1 MNFWGRTLVYL
12 GLREEVEDHLD
23 WQTGDAADDDWAPHE
38 SARAAA
44 PSGSVGTA
52 ATSTDRPAVV
62 RVQRIATGVPQSRV
76 TDVSNVRA
84 LRGGLDVSTER
95 VAVVQVQVFDDVEA
109 IGTRYRLRNPV
120 LFDVSGC
127 SRDVARRV
135 VDFVSGLTFASRGSL
150 RRTAP
155 KAFLL
160 VPEGIDI
167 PLDERR
173 RLAQLGYDVDG
184 VAR

>member
-1 MNFWGRTLVYL
+1 MSLWGRTLVYL
-12 GLREEVEDHLD
+12 GLREESEDQVD
-23 WQTGDAADDDWAPHE
+23 WQVLE
-38 SARAAA
+38 SAGAE
-44 PSGSVGTA
+44 TA
-52 ATSTDRPAVV
+52 DRTSTVAAG
-62 RVQRIATGVPQSRV
+62 ATGASGLGQRTAMSSPQSHV
-76 TDVSNVRA
+76 AEVSNVRP
-84 LRGGLDVSTER
+84 LRSGLGVPGER
-95 VAVVQVQVFDDVEA
+95 VAVVQVQVFDDVEV
-109 IGTRYRLRNPV
+109 IGTRYRLRSPV

-127 SRDVARRV
+127 SREVARRA
-135 VDFVSGLTFASRGSL
+135 VDFVAGLTFASRGSL

-160 VPEGIDI
+160 VPEGVDI

>member
-12 GLREEVEDHLD
+12 GLREEPEDHVD
-23 WQTGDAADDDWAPHE
+23 WQAME
-38 SARAAA
+38 SAG
-44 PSGSVGTA
+44 SGSGSQVGEVTP
-52 ATSTDRPAVV
+52 SVV
-62 RVQRIATGVPQSRV
+62 TTPRGAPRGSMPVPPPRLAE
-76 TDVSNVRA
+76 VSNVRQ
-84 LRGGLDVSTER
+84 LRSGLDVSADR
-95 VAVVQVQVFDDVEA
+95 VAVVQVQAFDDVEA
-109 IGTRYRLRNPV
+109 IGARYRLRNPV

-127 SRDVARRV
+127 SREVARRV
-135 VDFVSGLTFASRGSL
+135 VDFVSGLTFASRGTL

-160 VPEGIDI
+160 VPEGVDI

-173 RLAQLGYDVDG
+173 RLAQLGYDVNG

>member
-1 MNFWGRTLVYL
+1 MNIWGRTLVYL
-12 GLREEVEDHLD
+12 GLREEADDHGD
-23 WQTGDAADDDWAPHE
+23 WQALEDADVDVDVESVRYSPTG
-38 SARAAA
+38 RA
-44 PSGSVGTA
+44 SGSG
-52 ATSTDRPAVV
+52 SGSGPGGGERVV
-62 RVQRIATGVPQSRV
+62 TPVTGADGRTRSE
-76 TDVSNVRA
+76 VSNVRP
-84 LRGGLDVSTER
+84 LRSGLDVSSER
-95 VAVVQVQVFDDVEA
+95 VAVVQVQVFDEVET
-109 IGTRYRLRNPV
+109 IGARYRLRNPV

-127 SRDVARRV
+127 SREVARRV
-135 VDFVSGLTFASRGSL
+135 VDFVSGLTYASRGSL

-160 VPEGIDI
+160 VPEGVDI

>member
-1 MNFWGRTLVYL
+1 MNLWGRTLVYL
-12 GLREEVEDHLD
+12 GLREEDEDQVD
-23 WQTGDAADDDWAPHE
+23 WQAVE
-38 SARAAA
+38 
-44 PSGSVGTA
+44 
-52 ATSTDRPAVV
+52 STDDQHVGQVSPAVPTFSGTRSGAPMV
-62 RVQRIATGVPQSRV
+62 RTRPEP
-76 TDVSNVRA
+76 SNVRP
-84 LRGGLDVSTER
+84 LRSGLDVSAER
-95 VAVVQVQVFDDVEA
+95 VAVVQVQEFDDVEA
-109 IGTRYRLRNPV
+109 IGTRYRLRHPV

-155 KAFLL
+155 RAFLL
-160 VPEGIDI
+160 VPEGVDI

-173 RLAQLGYDVDG
+173 RLSQLGYDVDG

>member
-12 GLREEVEDHLD
+12 GLREEAEDQVD
-23 WQTGDAADDDWAPHE
+23 WQALDDADADADVATVVGPGRSTPRE
-38 SARAAA
+38 GARAVT
-44 PSGSVGTA
+44 PVT
-52 ATSTDRPAVV
+52 RPAVV
-62 RVQRIATGVPQSRV
+62 QQRE
-76 TDVSNVRA
+76 VSNVRP
-84 LRGGLDVSTER
+84 LRGGLDVSAER

-109 IGTRYRLRNPV
+109 IGARYRLRHPV

-127 SRDVARRV
+127 TREVARRV
-135 VDFVSGLTFASRGSL
+135 VDFVAGLTYASRGSL

-160 VPEGIDI
+160 VPEGLDI

-173 RLAQLGYDVDG
+173 RLAQLGYDVNG

>member
-1 MNFWGRTLVYL
+1 MNIWGRTLVYL
-12 GLREEVEDHLD
+12 GLREEADDHGD
-23 WQTGDAADDDWAPHE
+23 WQALEDADVDVESVRYSPTG
-38 SARAAA
+38 RA
-44 PSGSVGTA
+44 SGSGPGGGERVVTPVTGA
-52 ATSTDRPAVV
+52 AGRTRSE
-62 RVQRIATGVPQSRV
+62 
-76 TDVSNVRA
+76 VSNVRP
-84 LRGGLDVSTER
+84 LRSGLDVSSER
-95 VAVVQVQVFDDVEA
+95 VAVVQVQVFDDVET
-109 IGTRYRLRNPV
+109 IGARYRLRNPV

-127 SRDVARRV
+127 SREVARRV
-135 VDFVSGLTFASRGSL
+135 VDFVSGLTYASRGSL

-160 VPEGIDI
+160 VPEGVDI

>member
-1 MNFWGRTLVYL
+1 MNLWGRTLVYL
-12 GLREEVEDHLD
+12 GLREEAEDQVD
-23 WQTGDAADDDWAPHE
+23 WQALED
-38 SARAAA
+38 
-44 PSGSVGTA
+44 
-52 ATSTDRPAVV
+52 TDVDS
-62 RVQRIATGVPQSRV
+62 VPQSASGLSSGSGARV
-76 TDVSNVRA
+76 VTPVARASVPARTEVSNVRP
-84 LRGGLDVSTER
+84 LRSGLDVSAER
-95 VAVVQVQVFDDVEA
+95 VAVVQVQVFDDVET
-109 IGTRYRLRNPV
+109 IGSRYRLRNPV

-135 VDFVSGLTFASRGSL
+135 VDFVSGLTYASRGSL

-160 VPEGIDI
+160 VPEGVDI

-173 RLAQLGYDVDG
+173 RLAQLGYDVNG

>member
-1 MNFWGRTLVYL
+1 MNVWGRTLVYL
-12 GLREEVEDHLD
+12 GLREEPEDHFD
-23 WQTGDAADDDWAPHE
+23 WQSADSGDAEQQP
-38 SARAAA
+38 SGRPVPPAA
-44 PSGSVGTA
+44 PVA
-52 ATSTDRPAVV
+52 ATGS
-62 RVQRIATGVPQSRV
+62 RVTIIAPQSRQAE
-76 TDVSNVRA
+76 VSNVRSF
-84 LRGGLDVSTER
+84 RSPLDVSADR
-95 VAVVQVQVFDDVEA
+95 VAVVQVQVFDDVET

-127 SRDVARRV
+127 SREVGRRV

-160 VPEGIDI
+160 IPEGVDI
-167 PLDERR
+167 SLDERR
-173 RLAQLGYDVDG
+173 RLAQLGYDVNG

>member
-12 GLREEVEDHLD
+12 GLREEAEDQVD
-23 WQTGDAADDDWAPHE
+23 WQALEDTDADDAAQGAVALTSAPD
-38 SARAAA
+38 AR
-44 PSGSVGTA
+44 PG
-52 ATSTDRPAVV
+52 V
-62 RVQRIATGVPQSRV
+62 RTTSRV
-76 TDVSNVRA
+76 VTSATRPQVQPRAEVSNVRP
-84 LRGGLDVSTER
+84 LRSGLDVSAER

-109 IGTRYRLRNPV
+109 IGARYRLRHPV

-127 SRDVARRV
+127 SREVARRA
-135 VDFVSGLTFASRGSL
+135 VDFVSGLTYASRGSL

-160 VPEGIDI
+160 VPEGVDI

-173 RLAQLGYDVDG
+173 RLAQLGYDVNG

>member
-12 GLREEVEDHLD
+12 GLREEAEDHVD
-23 WQTGDAADDDWAPHE
+23 WEALEDTDVDSVPQSVSGL
-38 SARAAA
+38 
-44 PSGSVGTA
+44 PSGSA
-52 ATSTDRPAVV
+52 ARAVTPVARPS
-62 RVQRIATGVPQSRV
+62 VPAR
-76 TDVSNVRA
+76 TEVSNVRP
-84 LRGGLDVSTER
+84 LRSGLDVSADR
-95 VAVVQVQVFDDVEA
+95 VAVVQVQVFDDVET
-109 IGTRYRLRNPV
+109 IGSRYRLRNPV

-127 SRDVARRV
+127 SREVARRV
-135 VDFVSGLTFASRGSL
+135 VDFVSGLTYASRGSL

-160 VPEGIDI
+160 VPEGVDI

-173 RLAQLGYDVDG
+173 RLAQLGYDVNG

>member
-12 GLREEVEDHLD
+12 GLREEAEDQVD
-23 WQTGDAADDDWAPHE
+23 WQALD
-38 SARAAA
+38 
-44 PSGSVGTA
+44 
-52 ATSTDRPAVV
+52 STDADWTPQGAVAPVVPPTPAV
-62 RVQRIATGVPQSRV
+62 RVSTAGPASRPE
-76 TDVSNVRA
+76 VSNVRP
-84 LRGGLDVSTER
+84 LRSGLDVSADR

-109 IGTRYRLRNPV
+109 IGARYRLRHPV

-127 SRDVARRV
+127 SKEVARRV

-155 KAFLL
+155 RAFLL